1 MDADALEVEGDLQLV
16 TEIWV
21 EPQHGFINVEGTT
34 LSYLHDLKYYQIAR
48 EVSGLMSNYTFS
60 IFVLRF

>member
-1 MDADALEVEGDLQLV
+1 MGDESMDADALEVEGDLQLV

-48 EVSGLMSNYTFS
+48 EV
-60 IFVLRF
+60 R